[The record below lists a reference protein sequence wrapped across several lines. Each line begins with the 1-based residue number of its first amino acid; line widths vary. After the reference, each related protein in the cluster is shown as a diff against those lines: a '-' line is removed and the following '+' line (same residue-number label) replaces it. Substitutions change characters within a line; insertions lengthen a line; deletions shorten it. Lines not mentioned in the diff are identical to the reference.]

1 MTIVALALCLVS
13 PMPSSQSVVMP
24 DLIAQ
29 FQADYGSLSRK
40 YPIEM
45 STVRDDRLQNFYAK
59 EREKFAN
66 LRVSGLDDTLD
77 QVLMVEYLD
86 HEMIEIRLEREK
98 LNDIAPLLPFSKDL
112 AELEL
117 KRRQM
122 DALDPA
128 ATANTL
134 NKLAKDVIDAQED
147 IDSILRDGEK
157 STRANVPDALKI
169 LLKNPK
175 DHRTRVRANRA
186 AMRLDQLRRHLDN
199 WYSYFNGYDPMFTWW
214 CEAPYKALT
223 DRLAGYST
231 MLRERLVGIRPD
243 DRTTIIGD
251 PIGREALM
259 SQLQRARIP
268 YSPEELIQIADK
280 EFAWCEAELK
290 KAAKDLG
297 FDNPMEAI
305 EFVKTKHVQ
314 PGEQPKVIRDMA
326 VEAIDFVESRN
337 LVTVPPLAKETWR
350 MEMLSPQAQL
360 QSPFFLGGEMIQ
372 VSFPTSGMSH
382 ESKLMSLRGNNI
394 HFSRA
399 VVHHELIPGHHLQG
413 FMIDRHRP
421 HRQMFNT
428 PFWVEGWA
436 LYWEM
441 LLWDLGFAKTPEQRV
456 GMLFWRMHRCAR
468 IQFSLGFHLGKLTPE
483 ECVKILVE
491 KVGHE
496 PDNAY
501 AEVRRSF
508 GGVYGPLYQIAYMV
522 GGLQFRALHKELVQS
537 KKMSNQQFH
546 DAILKNGPIP
556 VELVRAALTGQ
567 VPEVGKSSWR
577 FYAL

>member
-1 MTIVALALCLVS
+1 
-13 PMPSSQSVVMP
+13 MP